1 MSKLSHCL
9 KIIMLLQ
16 THQMI
21 NSKKIAEIL
30 NITPR
35 NVKAYIE
42 YLREA
47 GVPVE
52 GMTGRRGGYFLA
64 DAYYLEPP
72 AWMMPSIGP
81 AFVALHKYRVLLQ
94 KN

>member
-30 NITPR
+30 KITPR

-72 AWMMPSIGP
+72 DLMMPSIQP
-81 AFVALHKYRVLLQ
+81 CF
-94 KN
+94 